1 MVMNTFRSKWRR
13 RRDEL
18 FRRGSDESDE
28 WQFVPF
34 NPSVYPANNNNSHTI
49 NNNGT
54 TSPSEPSA
62 PPLPKPALR
71 PWALQR
77 ASWHEGHPPVPPHG
91 HGSVVKTYYPLPP
104 CPDPSPPPLP
114 PHGHGHGHPMYP
126 GSVPPWY
133 GAQFHMS
140 QLNYPASVPPGQ
152 ARPSPV
158 VLRRTPRQAPPPA
171 ESSPPSGTSRPTSGG
186 PTANSRTSRPNS
198 SGAVPST
205 GDSRPNSVGPTAT
218 TGGSRP
224 NSSGSIST
232 TGNSKSNSGGITSN
246 TGVSRPNS
254 SGPGASSGGS
264 RPSSG
269 GPTSTP
275 GSSRPSSGSTG
286 GSRPNSGGPF
296 VGNESSIG
304 APKASRPSSGC
315 SDTLDGPSLSPEGP
329 APEVPP
335 HGRPAVPPHLV
346 SPRNNIPG
354 ATLPPPP
361 TVPLPPPPVPAHAPG
376 PVKPTHLNLE
386 HLTPYLASLLPT
398 NEESQQQQEQQEGTG
413 SPNSPE
419 YKLPVD
425 QVHEY
430 RSPCSSPEADPGN
443 ARTRPPPP
451 ASLST
456 VPHVMPAA
464 PLCPAPPITI
474 TVSLIRNH
482 TVTTPIH
489 TNTYSLQV
497 GALR

>member
-1 MVMNTFRSKWRR
+1 MVMNTFRSKLRR

-34 NPSVYPANNNNSHTI
+34 NPSVYPANNNNNHTI

-91 HGSVVKTYYPLPP
+91 HGSIVRTYYPLPP

-114 PHGHGHGHPMYP
+114 PHGHGHAMYP

-140 QLNYPASVPPGQ
+140 PLNYPASVPPGQ

-158 VLRRTPRQAPPPA
+158 VLRRAPRAPQPA
-171 ESSPPSGTSRPTSGG
+171 AEGSPPSGGSRPNSGG
-186 PTANSRTSRPNS
+186 PTANS
-198 SGAVPST
+198 
-205 GDSRPNSVGPTAT
+205 
-218 TGGSRP
+218 GGSRP
-224 NSSGSIST
+224 NS
-232 TGNSKSNSGGITSN
+232 
-246 TGVSRPNS
+246 
-254 SGPGASSGGS
+254 
-264 RPSSG
+264 G
-269 GPTSTP
+269 GPVP
-275 GSSRPSSGSTG
+275 STG
-286 GSRPNSGGPF
+286 GSRPNSGGPVSSTGGSRPNS
-296 VGNESSIG
+296 VGPISTTGSSRPNSGGPVPSSGGSRPNSGGSIVGSEGLAPIVG
-304 APKASRPSSGC
+304 APRASRPNSGC
-315 SDTLDGPSLSPEGP
+315 SDTVDGPSVSPEGP

-386 HLTPYLASLLPT
+386 HLTPYLASLLQGG
-398 NEESQQQQEQQEGTG
+398 EAQQQQQQGTE
-413 SPNSPE
+413 SPRSPE

-430 RSPCSSPEADPGN
+430 RSPCSSPEADSGN
-443 ARTRPPPP
+443 ARARPPPN
-451 ASLST
+451 SLAAHT
-456 VPHVMPAA
+456 CPPTATPAA
-464 PLCPAPPITI
+464 IMPTPRPSQRHPQPT
-474 TVSLIRNH
+474 H
-482 TVTTPIH
+482 TTTTTPIH
-489 TNTYSLQV
+489 IHAPYKSERCLTGQEIHH
-497 GALR
+497 A